1 MRYALGDLIQIF
13 TQPCQCGWPEMRFKI
28 LGRTDD
34 MLIIKGVNI
43 YPVAIKGVVAEFMP
57 RATGVLC
64 IVLDGPGPLV
74 KPPLRIRVEYGSED
88 MSADEK
94 NNLIQEITDHIR
106 NQLRVTP
113 FIELVPPHSLPR
125 ESGKTSLVE
134 IKERK

>member
-1 MRYALGDLIQIF
+1 
-13 TQPCQCGWPEMRFKI
+13 
-28 LGRTDD
+28 

-43 YPVAIKGVVAEFMP
+43 YPAALKGVVGEFMP
-57 RATGVLC
+57 RTTGVLR

-113 FIELVPPHSLPR
+113 LIELVPPHSLPR
-125 ESGKTSLVE
+125 ESGKTSL
-134 IKERK
+134 IKINERK